1 MVLKG
6 AAQSDV
12 AQRLKIYDELRAQRV
27 NKIIKYTRE
36 AAPKPTA
43 SKEINFQ
50 TTQAKSDYYW
60 SYKIT
65 LDAVE
70 AMGKHGYSVELI
82 DAATGEIKLSPESSS

>member
-6 AAQSDV
+6 ANRSDV
-12 AQRLKIYDELRAQRV
+12 AKRLRIYDELRTQRV
-27 NKIIKYTRE
+27 KTIIEYTRE
-36 AAPKPTA
+36 PAPKPTV
-43 SKEINFQ
+43 SKKIDSQ

-70 AMGKHGYSVELI
+70 AMRRHGYSVELV
-82 DAATGEIKLSPESSS
+82 DATTGKIKLCPESSN